1 MPRWTNVFLI
11 LLLLP
16 LLLIPFILIAIC
28 IKVTSPGPVI
38 HWSTRVGAMNILFKM
53 PKFRTMRIDTPI
65 VPTHLMQEP
74 DKYITSI
81 GRVLRLTSLDEL
93 PQIGSILKGNM
104 AFVGPRPA
112 LSNQDD
118 IVALRTNSGVHKLV
132 PGITGWA
139 QVHGR
144 DELPILEK
152 VELDKY
158 YMLHKSFWLDLKI
171 IWLTIFAVFK
181 SKGVSH

>member
-1 MPRWTNVFLI
+1 MIVV
-11 LLLLP
+11 
-16 LLLIPFILIAIC
+16 C

-53 PKFRTMRIDTPI
+53 PKFRTMRVDTPI
-65 VPTHLMQEP
+65 IPTHLMQEP
-74 DKYITSI
+74 DKYITPI
-81 GRVLRLTSLDEL
+81 GRILRLTSLDEL

-104 AFVGPRPA
+104 ALVGPRPA
-112 LSNQDD
+112 LFNQDD
-118 IVALRTNSGVHKLV
+118 IVALRTNSGIHKLV
-132 PGITGWA
+132 PGVTGWA
-139 QVHGR
+139 QIHGR
-144 DELPILEK
+144 DELAIPEK
-152 VELDKY
+152 VELDRY

>member
-1 MPRWTNVFLI
+1 MPRWVNISLI

-16 LLLIPFILIAIC
+16 LILIPFILIAIC
-28 IKVTSPGPVI
+28 IRITSPGPVI

-74 DKYITSI
+74 DKYITPI
-81 GRVLRLTSLDEL
+81 GRILRLTSLDEL

-118 IVALRTNSGVHKLV
+118 IVAVATPPGFGALAIVRLSGKNLKPLYRGFTRIFRKTRP
-132 PGITGWA
+132 PGLG
-139 QVHGR
+139 
-144 DELPILEK
+144 
-152 VELDKY
+152 
-158 YMLHKSFWLDLKI
+158 
-171 IWLTIFAVFK
+171 
-181 SKGVSH
+181 

>member
-1 MPRWTNVFLI
+1 MPRWTNIFLI

-65 VPTHLMQEP
+65 IPTHLMKEP
-74 DKYITSI
+74 NKYITPI
-81 GRVLRLTSLDEL
+81 GRILRLTSLDEL
-93 PQIGSILKGNM
+93 PQIASILEGHM
-104 AFVGPRPA
+104 VIVGPRPA
-112 LSNQDD
+112 LFNQDD
-118 IVALRTNSGVHKLV
+118 LVALRTSSGIHKLV

-139 QVHGR
+139 QIQGR
-144 DELPILEK
+144 DELPIPEK
-152 VELDKY
+152 VELDGY
-158 YMLHKSFWLDLKI
+158 YMLHRSFCFDFKI